1 MPKILDFKVFS
12 YHLGSKPEQANS
24 WLKIMNNSC
33 AMIHSSYELKT
44 FPSFSYLKFKKKN
57 MKVSKPHYA
66 NQFEND
72 NIIQW
77 SDMILHISFL
87 N

>member
-1 MPKILDFKVFS
+1 MFS

-72 NIIQW
+72 NIIQR

>member
-1 MPKILDFKVFS
+1 MFS

-33 AMIHSSYELKT
+33 AMIHSSYEHKT
-44 FPSFSYLKFKKKN
+44 IPSFSFQNLREKN
-57 MKVSKPHYA
+57 IKVSKPHYA

-72 NIIQW
+72 NIIQR